1 MTTLTLV
8 LFILLL
14 PLCLFLIGLI
24 LLQGGAGDISSAFGG
39 GGQLDSTLGV
49 GAGRKMSKIT
59 GWLSGA
65 FMVIVLL
72 LSVQHAGD
80 FGKAAGPNTKPATLP
95 IGDGLAPTPPP
106 TFTDPAVVP
115 GAAPAKSTTTVPAV
129 VPAPGTV
136 VPQPAPV
143 APAVEQ
149 PAPVPTT
156 PAAEKPAVL
165 PVAPAVQPTAPAPVV
180 PAPVVPAPVVE
191 KPAEQPAP
199 APTQPAAAPAPA
211 SAPRSGITL
220 DEPAK

>member
-65 FMVIVLL
+65 FMTIVLL

-80 FGKAAGPNTKPATLP
+80 FGKAAGPNTKPAELP
-95 IGDGLAPTPPP
+95 IGDGLVPTPPP

-115 GAAPAKSTTTVPAV
+115 GADPAKSTVVPAV
-129 VPAPGTV
+129 VPAPGAV
-136 VPQPAPV
+136 VPQPAP
-143 APAVEQ
+143 APITPAVEQ
-149 PAPVPTT
+149 PAPAPTT

-165 PVAPAVQPTAPAPVV
+165 PVVPAVQPTAPAPVV
-180 PAPVVPAPVVE
+180 PAPVVPAPVAPAPVAE

-199 APTQPAAAPAPA
+199 VPTQPAA
-211 SAPRSGITL
+211 APRSGITL